1 MLHWDQQSDL
11 LHKPLVATGS
21 TVPGAF
27 KVAALGIVMT
37 T

>member
-1 MLHWDQQSDL
+1 MLLWDQQSDL